1 MPPSI
6 HIRELQ
12 AVSFRSYR
20 QLEVALHP
28 GLNAIVGTNGQGK
41 TNVLDMLYMLSMCK
55 APTRVPD
62 ASAIRHGQEGLA
74 LHGKYTDP
82 SGQPATVSLAVKR
95 NQGKTLRYDDQPCA
109 RLSDHIGRL
118 PLVAIYP
125 HDVEL
130 VWDGGELRRKF
141 LNAFIAQFDRAYIHQ
156 LAAYERVLAQRN
168 TLLRSDPLDAS
179 LLEVYDMQLAQ
190 AAAPV
195 HRARTAACE
204 ALAPRLADYYARLSP
219 EGEAVGIAY
228 VSPLNEGDLSGQ
240 LREARPRDLQRMFTT
255 VGVHRDNIRL
265 ELNGHALRNM
275 GSQGQ
280 QKTFIVALRL
290 AQYHLL
296 RERLGYAPILLL
308 DDLFDKLDARRVGQL
323 AEVFSGEH
331 FGQVF
336 ITDTDPAR
344 VRPLFRHRGG
354 EGRLL
359 EARDGRLKEQAL

>member
-1 MPPSI
+1 MSAAI
-6 HIRELQ
+6 SIRELQ
-12 AVSFRSYR
+12 ALAFRSY
-20 QLEVALHP
+20 QLLEVSFHP

-41 TNVLDMLYMLSMCK
+41 TNILDMLYMLSMCK

-62 ASAIRHGQEGLA
+62 ASAIRHGEEGFA

-82 SGQPATVSLAVKR
+82 AGHTATVSLGIKR

-109 RLSDHIGRL
+109 RLSDHIGRI
-118 PLVAIYP
+118 PLMAIYP

-130 VWDGGELRRKF
+130 VWDGGELRRRF
-141 LNAFIAQFDRAYIHQ
+141 LNAFIAQFDPAYIQQ
-156 LAAYERVLAQRN
+156 LAAYEKILSQRN
-168 TLLRSDPLDAS
+168 TLLRTPPHDFS

-190 AAAPV
+190 TAVPV
-195 HRARTAACE
+195 YQARLAACQ
-204 ALAPRLADYYARLSP
+204 ALSPLLSEYYARLSP
-219 EGEAVGIAY
+219 ATERASITYLSVL
-228 VSPLNEGDLSGQ
+228 SDGDLIPRLQ
-240 LREARPRDLQRMFTT
+240 EARPKDLQRMFTT
-255 VGVHRDNIRL
+255 VGIHRDNIRF
-265 ELNGHALRNM
+265 ELNRHALRNM

-308 DDLFDKLDARRVGQL
+308 DDLFDKLDAHRVGQL

-336 ITDTDPAR
+336 ITDTDPSR
-344 VRPLFRHRGG
+344 IRPLFRHRAG

-359 EARDGRLKEQAL
+359 EASNGQLNEQAL